1 VKWRFINIYRK
12 RGFLHIVVAVSTM
25 KRPRLLV
32 SGAWLVHGAAWFLPV
47 VTRIAGGR
55 IDPPIRGWQAF
66 VIASSAA
73 WEGDSSWCGALL
85 AILSVITTL
94 LFIVGSPWVVLRGT
108 RSVLRGSTWVA
119 AAAFFLNAHWLLGT
133 EGRASGL
140 GVGYFFW
147 WCSFIMLALALFDLA
162 GPNDAAV
169 AAHSQTAVIPR

>member
-1 VKWRFINIYRK
+1 VRGWFTGR
-12 RGFLHIVVAVSTM
+12 RGFFPSLRGLPEGGLT
-25 KRPRLLV
+25 RPLE
-32 SGAWLVHGAAWFLPV
+32 
-47 VTRIAGGR
+47 GGR
-55 IDPPIRGWQAF
+55 PLSSHLVQLGKAIAHGMAQCLRF
-66 VIASSAA
+66 V
-73 WEGDSSWCGALL
+73 
-85 AILSVITTL
+85 SVITTL

-108 RSVLRGSTWVA
+108 RSVLRASAWVA